1 MGVNLA
7 LIGMYEK
14 GLYNDDV
21 PLIFDDKNTVEKKI
35 LLKIIYQDYR
45 EEMLKS
51 NNGKDIYTDIEKIL
65 YGKDEDFPDEKEFK
79 KTEDKIYKYLHKDD
93 ITNISKIKEIQN
105 KIIALEAKNVEYADK
120 KGEVYQAGDSPTK
133 FFIKNVFINGLCNVF
148 TTAKSAVDVV
158 DQIGDLNEL
167 LDIIK
172 CGSAS
177 GVIMSLIYFIV
188 IIVLIIC
195 GFFGL
200 Y

>member
-21 PLIFDDKNTVEKKI
+21 PLIFDDKNIVEKKI

-51 NNGKDIYTDIEKIL
+51 NNGKDIYSDIEKIL
-65 YGKDEDFPDEKEFK
+65 YSKDEDFPDEKEFK
-79 KTEDKIYKYLHKDD
+79 KTEDKIYKYFHKDD
-93 ITNISKIKEIQN
+93 ITNVNKIKEIQN
-105 KIIALEAKNVEYADK
+105 KIIALEAKNVEYAEK
-120 KGEVYQAGDSPTK
+120 KGEAYQAGDSPTK

-148 TTAKSAVDVV
+148 TTAKSSIDVV
-158 DQIGDLNEL
+158 DQVGGLNEL
-167 LDIIK
+167 IDIIK

-177 GVIMSLIYFIV
+177 GVIMSLIYLIV